1 MRAFTLS
8 LVLVAATGWTD
19 MPLQSTALDAAEK
32 TTLLDHA
39 RKTCGGESVEVV
51 GFSHEGAEGKTW
63 EALARVYSVP
73 RKTDS
78 NLCKSRICTFVSTKP
93 RKKPERVPGRFT
105 WGDPNGVDTYSV
117 WLAHDGQCLGNPSS
131 KVGLY
136 TLIEER
142 TLVSLLEKRDALAE
156 QGRAWLRK
164 NHPDA
169 SLMLDD
175 KAGELESISVEDD
188 FDIFKYWL
196 AYGGVRG
203 LLVRVSTK
211 DGQFVVDEAGAP
223 PRP

>member
-1 MRAFTLS
+1 MRAITLS
-8 LVLVAATGWTD
+8 LFLVAANAWAD
-19 MPLQSTALDAAEK
+19 MPLQRDELGAEEK
-32 TTLLDHA
+32 TRLLNHA
-39 RKTCGGESVEVV
+39 RETCGGDLVEVV
-51 GFSHEGAEGKTW
+51 GFSQEGAEGETW
-63 EALARVYSVP
+63 EAFARVYFAP
-73 RKTDS
+73 RKAAS

-93 RKKPERVPGRFT
+93 RKKGGRVPGRFT
-105 WGDPNGVDTYSV
+105 WGRPGSVDTYNV
-117 WLAHDGQCLGNPSS
+117 WLAHNGQCLGSPSS
-131 KVGLY
+131 KVALY

-142 TLVSLLEKRDALAE
+142 TLVSLLDKRDALAE
-156 QGRAWLRK
+156 QGRVWLRK

-196 AYGGVRG
+196 AYRGVRG